1 MSPLVFLF
9 VISLIGSSKALKC
22 HCLPTGHVPQNCT
35 KEATCNAGEGF
46 GCTVSH
52 FFYHGTSAG
61 EWERHCQAEA
71 PKSEEPI
78 CSEKNVTGYLV
89 RSCTCFTDL
98 CNVMP
103 MNAFLEDQTFT
114 TTTTTTTTIGT
125 PTTTKSTGRAE
136 ILRILVSIVLVFG
149 LVTLKI
155 YQILN
160 MEITCACVEERRIF
174 SPEEEESLLCRNEL
188 PSPLSE
194 DSPIPE
200 EQLEDLLEEAQAE
213 CDDLQE
219 RCDELEDYV
228 IELQNQKQQLEDSVT
243 SLKHNIAH
251 VAAEKTILRTMHT
264 RSKRR
269 NAILQL
275 EIKHL
280 KSDAKEMK
288 EKNEQTREDL
298 ERENMELRKVI
309 QEWELWASQNS
320 SKSAS
325 DSSEDPDESGE
336 DEDIIVEKVV
346 RKRRMEP
353 SDTVPG
359 KRSRY

>member
-114 TTTTTTTTIGT
+114 TTTTTT
-125 PTTTKSTGRAE
+125 
-136 ILRILVSIVLVFG
+136 
-149 LVTLKI
+149 I